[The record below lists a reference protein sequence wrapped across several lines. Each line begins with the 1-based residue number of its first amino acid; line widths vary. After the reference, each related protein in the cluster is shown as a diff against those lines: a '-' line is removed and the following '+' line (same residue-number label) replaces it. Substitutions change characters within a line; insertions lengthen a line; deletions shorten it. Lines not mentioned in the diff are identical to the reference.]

1 MVPGGPATEGKA
13 LGFMREVRRMVR
25 NWELEQLLPELGWAG
40 DLRLRDSVA
49 P

>member
-13 LGFMREVRRMVR
+13 LGVMREARRMDR

-40 DLRLRDSVA
+40 GQGLRVSVA